1 MSPSPAAAR
10 HLAVIEAGAREIN
23 DELTILASAFD
34 EDDEGNVPDAR
45 AAVQRC
51 VFHAYEM
58 LDYAQRHGARAS
70 ASTLALAT
78 EDQ

>member
-1 MSPSPAAAR
+1 MSPTPSAAR
-10 HLAVIEAGAREIN
+10 HLAVIEAGARALN
-23 DELTILASAFD
+23 DGLTILASAFD

-58 LDYAQRHGARAS
+58 LQYAQRNGARAG
-70 ASTLALAT
+70 AGTLARTT
-78 EDQ
+78 EEQ